1 MVAADPTAG
10 EPSAL
15 GAVVVS
21 GARSADAEARVGGAG
36 EATTGTATVAAVGMD
51 AGFASTLT
59 TGRELMGSDA
69 ASPDADAAAEATG
82 GVGT

>member
-1 MVAADPTAG
+1 
-10 EPSAL
+10 
-15 GAVVVS
+15 
-21 GARSADAEARVGGAG
+21 
-36 EATTGTATVAAVGMD
+36 MD